1 MALIL
6 TTTILLLV
14 LSFSSIPSVNAQLHE
29 RARGPGSVG
38 PLNPDPLCDSLT
50 GAPTYQDCGVAVKH
64 AVQQYVRSDRTK
76 VWDLDGVF
84 EFYDRN
90 VGPQSEDVANSIAL
104 PTTTRHVSACK
115 GSCIVL
121 LKQKSQFRQRGWA
134 ATDPVKSDKATW
146 NDIIKAAENIFRKCA
161 FREPPVRPTGGRQI
175 FGEFNVLQITLF
187 ATWSPQEVIALD
199 YARSGRY
206 SPVPTLD
213 NNGAYD
219 AAWEWPHLEPLS
231 DDDGSSK
238 LDLQNRPS
246 YIFQLRTQEDLDSYC
261 GVAYF
266 FMHSA
271 TNFVPTF
278 LQILFG
284 LLEIMGPVLNGMC
297 EPK

>member
-1 MALIL
+1 MAFNL
-6 TTTILLLV
+6 TTTILSFV

-29 RARGPGSVG
+29 RACGPGNVG
-38 PLNPDPLCDSLT
+38 PPNPDPFCDSLT
-50 GAPTYQDCGVAVKH
+50 GAPNYEDCGVAVKH

-90 VGPQSEDVANSIAL
+90 VGPRSEDVANSIAL
-104 PTTTRHVSACK
+104 PTTTRYGK
-115 GSCIVL
+115 
-121 LKQKSQFRQRGWA
+121 QRGWA
-134 ATDPVKSDKATW
+134 ATDPVKNDKATW
-146 NDIIKAAENIFRKCA
+146 NDIIQAAENIFRKCA
-161 FREPPVRPTGGRQI
+161 FRDAPARPTGGRQI
-175 FGEFNVLQITLF
+175 FGEFNLLQITLF

-231 DDDGSSK
+231 DDDSSSK

-246 YIFQLRTQEDLDSYC
+246 YVFQLRTQEDLDSYC

-284 LLEIMGPVLNGMC
+284 LLEMMGPVLNGMC